1 MENKNRQGKTIL
13 TAIIVIVVAFLIN
26 AILGEEENWGATY
39 EDLGRTVTAF
49 IVVGFAGLIIWLL
62 WRNKKSDNT

>member
-1 MENKNRQGKTIL
+1 MEDKNSKGKAIL
-13 TAIIVIVVAFLIN
+13 TAIILIVVAFLAN
-26 AILGEEENWGATY
+26 KILGEEENWGATY

-62 WRNKKSDNT
+62 WRNKRSDIT